1 METKLRPTL
10 ILLAAGALSG
20 CSAPTVNLATNEPIK
35 VDINMRLDVYQYNAS
50 GTATPKPGVRIA
62 PDDSP
67 ESRSRNREADI
78 QVFKKNQLVGE
89 NRHGL
94 VSTRPAI
101 NEEKPEYREYIR
113 STVESENAERMNV
126 MKTQAEAQKISLP
139 DIQSKQAELWRNR
152 AFQGEWIEIP
162 DAEGRT
168 GTWQQKGE

>member
-10 ILLAAGALSG
+10 ILLAAGVLSG

-50 GTATPKPGVRIA
+50 GTAAPKPGVKIT
-62 PDDSP
+62 PDDP
-67 ESRSRNREADI
+67 ESRKRNREADI

-89 NRHGL
+89 NRYGQL
-94 VSTRPAI
+94 STRPAI

-113 STVESENAERMNV
+113 STIESENAERKNAMN
-126 MKTQAEAQKISLP
+126 TQAEAQKTSLP
-139 DIQSKQAELWRNR
+139 DIQSKEAELRRNL
-152 AFQGEWIEIP
+152 AFKGEWIEIP